1 MAARSTQ
8 HGEARREA
16 GAPRRLRQCRLRKPG
31 LSEGLPQLLGPCSLG
46 ERGAR
51 GLAFRGEQIVGSLL
65 DQARRLVAHRPL
77 T

>member
-1 MAARSTQ
+1 MAACGPH

-16 GAPRRLRQCRLRKPG
+16 GAPRRLRQCRLREPG
-31 LSEGLPQLLGPCSLG
+31 LGEGPPQLLGPCAAS
-46 ERGAR
+46 ECGAR

-65 DQARRLVAHRPL
+65 DQAHRLVAHWPL